1 MMPGTAAF
9 YKRKRL
15 ERKLKRENPEAA
27 ADFNYVPETKKQK
40 QTDKAAGGK
49 AKMHDEEPSS
59 GAQSRYNTRQ
69 QRAKVNYNAGLEFNG
84 SSAESSAMDAMLD

>member
-40 QTDKAAGGK
+40 RTAKAGN
-49 AKMHDEEPSS
+49 AKMHVEEPSS

-69 QRAKVNYNAGLEFNG
+69 QRARVNYNIGLDYNG